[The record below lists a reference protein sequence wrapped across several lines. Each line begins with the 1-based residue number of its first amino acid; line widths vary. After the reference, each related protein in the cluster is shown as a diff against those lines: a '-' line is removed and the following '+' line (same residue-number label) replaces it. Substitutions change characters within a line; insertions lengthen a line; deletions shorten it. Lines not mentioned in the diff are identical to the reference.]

1 MRYVV
6 ETRMGNVWEAVWSED
21 QEPMIF
27 DSEEEAE
34 VEIAETLEDLQEAY
48 ELGDMSSPMT
58 RDEFRIV
65 PFEDRFA
72 ALCEEYAAW
81 CADQGLPCID
91 VRDDVDPR
99 DASKGADT
107 HDEARA
113 AWAKGHRTFRVIT
126 GLADLDHANEILCP
140 ASKEAGARTTCAACR
155 LCGGTST
162 KSPKSIAIPMH

>member
-1 MRYVV
+1 MPMISSRPRTPRWRYFGALRALTGRWTTPALARRFERRGGGLMRYVV

-91 VRDDVDPR
+91 AAEHL
-99 DASKGADT
+99 ASIEDRGQRSWLSEFIGRWEK
-107 HDEARA
+107 
-113 AWAKGHRTFRVIT
+113 
-126 GLADLDHANEILCP
+126 LD
-140 ASKEAGARTTCAACR
+140 G
-155 LCGGTST
+155 
-162 KSPKSIAIPMH
+162 